1 MSIKQISILAITFL
15 VVIGCIIASLEMYTW
30 QDNGEIMCIQ
40 GAVDGNMTWT
50 TTGGLKNK
58 NFGHVTK
65 YKKRSQFWFSSKTD
79 QGTPGD
85 ESIKVRFNDGGHAN
99 LSGSFSWDMPLAEA
113 NLKDLHV
120 KYGSQEAVEQQLVRT
135 VAEMAVYMTG
145 PLMSSTESY
154 ATRRNDLLSLIED
167 QINNG
172 IYKTE
177 SVDEKMPD
185 PLTGAEKTVRVV
197 KLIKGQ
203 DGNYLREG
211 ESPLKTFGIKAYNL
225 SLNDIK
231 YDADVEAQ
239 IKQQQ
244 QATMQVQIAIAK
256 AKEAEQKTLTVTQ
269 EGKATAAAAEWEQK
283 TTSAKLVT
291 AAEQEVLVSAQKL
304 LAAENNKK
312 AEIAMG
318 EGESKRRQMVMEADG
333 ALEKTLAA
341 WVEINKTW
349 AEAIKGYQGQW
360 VPTVM
365 MGGQSASQSQAGSG
379 AMDLVNMLTAKTA
392 LDLGLDMKVITK
404 LSPKA
409 PTEMA
414 PESLPPPK
422 K

>member
-1 MSIKQISILAITFL
+1 MSVKQISILIITA
-15 VVIGCIIASLEMYTW
+15 VVVVGGIIASLEMYVW
-30 QDNGEIMCIQ
+30 QDNGDIMCVQ
-40 GAVDGNMTWT
+40 GCVDGKMTWT

-58 NFGHVTK
+58 NFGHVTR
-65 YKKRSQFWFSSKTD
+65 YKKRSQFWFSSKGD
-79 QGTPGD
+79 QGKPDD

-99 LSGSFSWDMPLAEA
+99 LSGSFSWDMPLAETFDS
-113 NLKDLHV
+113 DLHV
-120 KYGSQEAVEQQLVRT
+120 KYGSQEAIEQQLVRT
-135 VAEMAVYMTG
+135 VAEKAVYMTG

-185 PLTGAEKTVRVV
+185 PLTGIEKLVRVV

-203 DGNYLREG
+203 DGNYLRES

-231 YDADVEAQ
+231 YDPEVEAQ

-256 AKEAEQKTLTVTQ
+256 AKEAEQKTLTVEQ
-269 EGKATAAAAEWEQK
+269 EGKATATAAEWEQK
-283 TTSAKLVT
+283 TISKKLVT
-291 AAEQEVLVSAQKL
+291 AAEQEVLISAQKL
-304 LAAENNKK
+304 KAAENTKM
-312 AEIAMG
+312 AEIALG

-333 ALEKTLAA
+333 ALEKKLAA
-341 WVEINKTW
+341 WLESQKLW
-349 AEAIKGYQGQW
+349 ADAIKGYQGQW

-365 MGGQSASQSQAGSG
+365 MGGNQSTVQAGGG
-379 AMDLVNMLTAKTA
+379 AMDLVNLLTAKTA
-392 LDLGLDMKVITK
+392 MDLGLDMKVVTK
-404 LSPKA
+404 
-409 PTEMA
+409 
-414 PESLPPPK
+414 SLNVK